1 MTETTIRRAA
11 KADARALA
19 ALSAE
24 TFTDAFVHM
33 YAPDDLKRF
42 LRSAYSL
49 RKTRRLLTDPATG
62 VWLMEAAGAPVGY
75 AVAGPCS
82 LPNPAVTPTCGELK
96 RLYILPAWQGG
107 GRGARLLEAAL
118 AWLERDGP
126 RSLWLGVY
134 SGNVGAQRLYE
145 RYGFGKVGEHTFS
158 VGASV
163 DHEFTMRRG
172 QGATR
177 E

>member
-1 MTETTIRRAA
+1 MTETTIRKAG
-11 KADARALA
+11 KADARVLA

-24 TFTDAFVHM
+24 TFTAAFVHM

-49 RKTRRLLTDPATG
+49 RKTRRLLTDPAMG
-62 VWLMEAAGAPVGY
+62 VWLLEAAGLPVGY

-107 GRGARLLEAAL
+107 GRGARLLETAL

-126 RSLWLGVY
+126 RTLWLGVY
-134 SGNVGAQRLYE
+134 SENFGAQRLYE
-145 RYGFGKVGEHTFS
+145 RHDFEKVGEHTFT
-158 VGASV
+158 VGARV
-163 DHEFTMRRG
+163 DHEFTYRRG
-172 QGATR
+172 
-177 E
+177 